1 MKKRFFLGR
10 WWILLKVKTRLRTMK
25 LPDLAWLAGNCS
37 VPDKVFVACD
47 DILFHEYRFTPSD
60 ESSCYCFRKALLRVV
75 PIEELNSLIK
85 NMRH

>member
-1 MKKRFFLGR
+1 
-10 WWILLKVKTRLRTMK
+10 MK

-37 VPDKVFVACD
+37 VPDEVFVACD
-47 DILFHEYRFTPSD
+47 DILFHEYRLTPDDDST
-60 ESSCYCFRKALLRVV
+60 CYCFRRALLRVV

>member
-1 MKKRFFLGR
+1 M
-10 WWILLKVKTRLRTMK
+10 KVKTRLRTMK

-60 ESSCYCFRKALLRVV
+60 ESSCNRKALLRVV
-75 PIEELNSLIK
+75 PMEELNSLI
-85 NMRH
+85 NNLYH